1 MHSRLSHHEK
11 ETLPDLDN
19 LKNEGVSRQFKGFF
33 DPYPGGSV
41 MIISANDSFKY
52 LLNKIGAT
60 TTKGDIE
67 AIEILPN
74 KVLQY
79 ADTYKQLVSQLKEG
93 MFVAPAFKNKR
104 VTFVPLIGSKDAAIA
119 AVWRG
124 VRNSARMVFI
134 GNSAVC
140 NWLESGEKD

>member
-11 ETLPDLDN
+11 ETLPHLDN

-41 MIISANDSFKY
+41 MIISANESFKY

-74 KVLQY
+74 KVL
-79 ADTYKQLVSQLKEG
+79 
-93 MFVAPAFKNKR
+93 
-104 VTFVPLIGSKDAAIA
+104 
-119 AVWRG
+119 
-124 VRNSARMVFI
+124 
-134 GNSAVC
+134 
-140 NWLESGEKD
+140 